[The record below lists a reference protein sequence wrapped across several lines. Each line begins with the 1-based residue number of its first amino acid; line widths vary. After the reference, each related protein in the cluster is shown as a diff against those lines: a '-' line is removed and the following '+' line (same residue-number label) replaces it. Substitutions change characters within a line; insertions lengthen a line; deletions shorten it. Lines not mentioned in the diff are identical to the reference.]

1 MIVSKYIYQKCFS
14 DGSVGFYST
23 KTGQCLRLEKEFADL
38 LAVGRTALL
47 PSDLK
52 TKLIQAKMLVEDGTN
67 ELKQILDKRRKNS
80 VAFRILTTTA
90 CNASCA
96 YCYERGIPSLVMN
109 LSAAE
114 EVADFLAQ
122 RLAAS
127 EEDILLL
134 EWFGGEPLLNKEAI
148 DRICSWLQERK
159 IRFLSTLTT
168 NGTLLPA
175 EAVDR
180 LVNEWTLTG
189 VQIGLDGAGR
199 THEQIKGLPEG
210 SFLQIIEKIH
220 RFLEVGCRVR
230 IRMIYTGDAKNK
242 SSLIAFLAKE
252 FPTDKPDVYLF
263 PSYDLGENRLRGV
276 MEEILMLEQQLAE
289 AGFVRLEEQY
299 RFRQRRGRCFAADGG
314 LTIAPDGRLFS
325 CSHAMQDK
333 YCIGT
338 VRDFKEDNEIYRR
351 FTAPDLP
358 SRCLDCVFLPFC
370 MGGCRAAELNMA
382 NLFQCHPYSKV
393 MQNLLESMEFERCGI
408 IYVEED
414 DDPRIAY
421 EKK

>member
-14 DGSVGFYST
+14 DGSVAFYST
-23 KTGQCLRLEKEFADL
+23 RTGQCLRLEKEYANL
-38 LAVGRTALL
+38 LAAGRTALL
-47 PSDLK
+47 PADLK
-52 TKLIQAKMLVEDGTN
+52 TKLIKAQILVEDGAD
-67 ELKQILDKRRKNS
+67 ELKQILSMRGKKPA
-80 VAFRILTTTA
+80 AFRILTTTT

-96 YCYERGIPSLVMN
+96 YCYEREMPPLTMD

-114 EVADFLAQ
+114 EAAAFLAH

-127 EEDILLL
+127 KEDILLL
-134 EWFGGEPLLNKEAI
+134 EWFGGEPLLNTEAI
-148 DRICSWLQERK
+148 DRICGWLQERK

-180 LVNEWTLTG
+180 LVHDWSLTG

-220 RFLEVGCRVR
+220 RLLEVGCRVR
-230 IRMIYTGDAKNK
+230 IRMIYTGDAKIK

-252 FPTDKPDVYLF
+252 FPTKKPDVYLF
-263 PSYDLGENRLRGV
+263 PSYDFGEKRLRGV
-276 MEEILMLEQQLAE
+276 MKEILMLEQQLAE
-289 AGFVRLEEQY
+289 TGFVRPEKQY
-299 RFRQRRGRCFAADGG
+299 RFHQRRGRCFAADGG

-338 VRDFKEDNEIYRR
+338 VRDFKEDNEIYRS

-370 MGGCRAAELNMA
+370 MGGCRTAERNMA
-382 NLFQCHPYSKV
+382 TLFQCHPYSKV
-393 MQNLLESMEFERCGI
+393 MDRIIESMKGFL
-408 IYVEED
+408 
-414 DDPRIAY
+414 
-421 EKK
+421 